1 MAALVE
7 LGGEVLRDEWPVV
20 PVPLDVDA
28 GGEEHELRELGARAS
43 RAGRAGEPPRR
54 HHRWQRSVRSGTAAC
69 KVTRAT
75 TGPGPWP
82 VDTGELFVEA
92 RRGDRTVP
100 PTRYLL
106 GPVR

>member
-28 GGEEHELRELGARAS
+28 GGEEHELRELGAGAS

-54 HHRWQRSVRSGTAAC
+54 HHR
-69 KVTRAT
+69 
-75 TGPGPWP
+75 
-82 VDTGELFVEA
+82 
-92 RRGDRTVP
+92 
-100 PTRYLL
+100 
-106 GPVR
+106 